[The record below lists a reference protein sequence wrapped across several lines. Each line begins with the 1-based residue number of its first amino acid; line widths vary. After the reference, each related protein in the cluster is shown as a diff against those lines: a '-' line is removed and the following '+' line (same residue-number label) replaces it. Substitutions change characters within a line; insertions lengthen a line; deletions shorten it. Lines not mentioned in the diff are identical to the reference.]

1 MRRLLF
7 ATVMAFAAAPA
18 FAQISPPTMY
28 IPPAQQLWTVTQE
41 EADREEQVPLSQP
54 DVAGAIGR
62 GAAASQPA
70 SGSPL
75 LYSFSAERSS
85 ENQALFVERFRQ
97 ANPPAAGMLEN
108 IYATTDVPRQLG
120 GFMRQVGLDD
130 RNVADVYA
138 LWWVSSWLVANS
150 RHDMPSRATFSAVSE
165 QAHIAFAN
173 TADYAEMDDAQRQR
187 YAEALM
193 MHTTLLTLALDEVR
207 GDREGER
214 QLAAMAE
221 RSAAEDGVD
230 LRSMILTEEGFV
242 PREGADA
249 SDAVQ
254 GGNAEALAAAGV
266 TGSGDAPL
274 YLGLA
279 AAATAVLGGA
289 YILGR
294 KSA

>member
-7 ATVMAFAAAPA
+7 ATVVAFAAAPA

-41 EADREEQVPLSQP
+41 EADRGEQDPLSQP
-54 DVAGAIGR
+54 DVAGAIGM
-62 GAAASQPA
+62 GAVASQPV
-70 SGSPL
+70 SGSAL
-75 LYSFSAERSS
+75 LFSFSAERSS

-120 GFMRQVGLDD
+120 GFMRQVGLND

-150 RHDMPSRATFSAVSE
+150 RHDLPSRATFSAVSE
-165 QAHIAFAN
+165 QAQFAFAN

-221 RSAAEDGVD
+221 RSAAEDGID
-230 LRSMILTEEGFV
+230 LRSMNLTEEGFV

-249 SDAVQ
+249 SDSAS
-254 GGNAEALAAAGV
+254 GKSADALASADDSEA
-266 TGSGDAPL
+266 SEAPL

-279 AAATAVLGGA
+279 VAV
-289 YILGR
+289 
-294 KSA
+294 SAIFGYMWSKRSA